1 MLDSLFFA
9 VSHGGSISDIAPAG
23 FGLFIALRLQNADVG
38 EIAVVICVIEA
49 VADDEFVRDLEAAH
63 IGLVALG
70 MARRLVQERDRRN
83 GCGVPCAEELTQVLH
98 GEARIDDVLDDDDM
112 AARNVVVQILD
123 EADDASGL
131 RGCAVAG
138 DSDEI
143 HVNGAVHAAA
153 QIDVEKRCALEHAHQ
168 HGALVSK
175 LCSQIRA
182 ELLDAGGDG
191 FSVKRTRSMSCSGV
205 LMSIKS
211 SKIAGKPA
219 LSTFPL

>member
-1 MLDSLFFA
+1 MEGAYQTL
-9 VSHGGSISDIAPAG
+9 PRRG

-153 QIDVEKRCALEHAHQ
+153 QIDVEKRCALEHADQ
-168 HGALVSK
+168 HGALVAK
-175 LCSQIRA
+175 LGGQISA

-191 FSVKRTRSMSCSGV
+191 FLGKKDAFNVLFGRSDEHNFLQISRRTGV
-205 LMSIKS
+205 VNVPIIMEDRK
-211 SKIAGKPA
+211 
-219 LSTFPL
+219 

>member
-1 MLDSLFFA
+1 MEGAYQTL
-9 VSHGGSISDIAPAG
+9 PRRG

-191 FSVKRTRSMSCSGV
+191 FFGKKDAFNVLFRRSDEHKILQNSRKTGV
-205 LMSIKS
+205 VNFSI
-211 SKIAGKPA
+211 INRGIQ
-219 LSTFPL
+219 